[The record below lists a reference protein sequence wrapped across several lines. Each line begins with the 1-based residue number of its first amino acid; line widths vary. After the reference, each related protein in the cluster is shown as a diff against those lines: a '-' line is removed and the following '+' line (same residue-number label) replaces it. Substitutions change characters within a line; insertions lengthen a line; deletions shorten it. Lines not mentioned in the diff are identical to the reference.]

1 MRRLT
6 LFLALAGTLLARR
19 ARAQIDP
26 WEFEV
31 YPVQTLGKGVLE
43 IESLNSVVAD
53 GHSEGGEGTS
63 AGTFKSQGMWRTS
76 LEVTYGLTDKIEAA
90 AYLNLAKPSGEPLQY
105 AGSKFRLRGM
115 FFDPGQYFV
124 DLGWYVEMDVHKTPQ
139 FDDAKLELEVRP
151 IIEKD
156 VGRVQLIA
164 EPIFEK
170 PLVGEDT
177 SGGFEFGY
185 IAAAYYSLWREFSPG
200 VEVYG
205 GIGLMSDTDPLR
217 EQQHYIFPVVRGYL
231 PYGLEY
237 NFGVG
242 LGMTHGSDQ
251 VITKLNIE
259 FEHFIG
265 TLF

>member
-1 MRRLT
+1 M
-6 LFLALAGTLLARR
+6 
-19 ARAQIDP
+19 
-26 WEFEV
+26 EV
-31 YPVQTLGKGVLE
+31 
-43 IESLNSVVAD
+43 D
-53 GHSEGGEGTS
+53 
-63 AGTFKSQGMWRTS
+63 
-76 LEVTYGLTDKIEAA
+76 
-90 AYLNLAKPSGEPLQY
+90 
-105 AGSKFRLRGM
+105 
-115 FFDPGQYFV
+115 
-124 DLGWYVEMDVHKTPQ
+124 KTPQ
-139 FDDAKLELEVRP
+139 FDEAKLELEIRP

-156 VGRVQLIA
+156 VGASSSSPSRSSRSRSS
-164 EPIFEK
+164 EP
-170 PLVGEDT
+170 DT

-185 IAAAYYSLWREFSPG
+185 VAAAYYSLLARLSPG

-205 GIGLMSDTDPLR
+205 GIGLMSNIDPTPTAALL
-217 EQQHYIFPVVRGYL
+217 FPVLRGYL

>member
-6 LFLALAGTLLARR
+6 LFLALVGMLLARG
-19 ARAQIDP
+19 ARAQVDP

-53 GHSEGGEGTS
+53 GHNEGDAGTS
-63 AGTFKSQGMWRTS
+63 AGTFKSQAMWRTS
-76 LEVTYGLTDKIEAA
+76 LELTYGLTDKIEAA
-90 AYLNLAKPSGEPLQY
+90 AYLNLAKPEGEPFQY

-124 DLGWYVEMDVHKTPQ
+124 DLGWYVEMEVHQTPQ

-200 VEVYG
+200 VEFYG
-205 GIGLMSDTDPLR
+205 GIGLMSNTDRIPD
-217 EQQHYIFPVVRGYL
+217 QQHYVFPVIRGYL

-242 LGMTHGSDQ
+242 IGLTRGSDQ

>member
-1 MRRLT
+1 MRLLT
-6 LFLALAGTLLARR
+6 MVFALTGMLLACR
-19 ARAQIDP
+19 ARAQVDP

-43 IESLNSVVAD
+43 LESLNSVVAD
-53 GHSEGGEGTS
+53 GHSMGGAGTS
-63 AGTFKSQGMWRTS
+63 AGTFKSQAMWRTAVE
-76 LEVTYGLTDKIEAA
+76 LTYGLTDKIEAA
-90 AYLNLAKPSGEPLQY
+90 AYLNLAKPEGEPFQY

-115 FFDPGQYFV
+115 FFEPGEYPI
-124 DLGWYVEMDVHKTPQ
+124 DLGWYTELDWHRTPQ
-139 FDDAKLELEVRP
+139 FDDATLELEIRP

-170 PLVGEDT
+170 PLVAPDT

-200 VEVYG
+200 VELYG
-205 GIGLMSDTDPLR
+205 GIGLMSDTDPIN
-217 EQQHYIFPVVRGYL
+217 EQQHYAFPVIRGYL

-242 LGMTHGSDQ
+242 IGLTRGSDQ

-259 FEHFIG
+259 FERFIG
-265 TLF
+265 ALL

>member
-1 MRRLT
+1 MRRLA
-6 LFLALAGTLLARR
+6 LFLALAGILLARR

-53 GHSEGGEGTS
+53 GHSEGGAGTS
-63 AGTFKSQGMWRTS
+63 AGTYKSQGMWRTS
-76 LEVTYGLTDKIEAA
+76 LELTYGLTDKIEAA
-90 AYLNLAKPSGEPLQY
+90 AYLNLAKPDGALFQY

-115 FFDPGQYFV
+115 FFDPGEHFI
-124 DLGWYVEMDVHKTPQ
+124 DLGWYAELEWHRTPQ
-139 FDDAKLELEVRP
+139 FDDAELELELRP

-156 VGRVQLIA
+156 IGRVQLIA
-164 EPIFEK
+164 APKFEK
-170 PLVGEDT
+170 PLVAPDT

-185 IAAAYYSLWREFSPG
+185 VAAAYYSMWREFSPG
-200 VEVYG
+200 VEFYG
-205 GIGLMSDTDPLR
+205 GIGFMSAVDPIH
-217 EQQHYIFPVVRGYL
+217 EQQHYVFPVVRGYL

-242 LGMTHGSDQ
+242 IGMTRGSDQ

-259 FEHFIG
+259 FERFIG

>member
-6 LFLALAGTLLARR
+6 MVFALTGMLLARK
-19 ARAQIDP
+19 ARAQVDP

-53 GHSEGGEGTS
+53 GHSTGDAGTS

-76 LEVTYGLTDKIEAA
+76 LELTYGITDKIEAA
-90 AYLNLAKPSGEPLQY
+90 AYLNLAKPDGASLQY

-115 FFDPGQYFV
+115 FFEPGEYPV
-124 DLGWYVEMDVHKTPQ
+124 DLGWYTELEWHKTPQ
-139 FDDAKLELEVRP
+139 FDDAELELEVRP

-170 PLVGEDT
+170 PLVAPDT

-185 IAAAYYSLWREFSPG
+185 IAAAYYSLWRELSPG
-200 VEVYG
+200 VEFYG
-205 GIGLMSDTDPLR
+205 GIGLMSDTDPIH
-217 EQQHYIFPVVRGYL
+217 EQQHYVFPVIRGYL

-242 LGMTHGSDQ
+242 IGLTRGSDQ

-265 TLF
+265 TLL